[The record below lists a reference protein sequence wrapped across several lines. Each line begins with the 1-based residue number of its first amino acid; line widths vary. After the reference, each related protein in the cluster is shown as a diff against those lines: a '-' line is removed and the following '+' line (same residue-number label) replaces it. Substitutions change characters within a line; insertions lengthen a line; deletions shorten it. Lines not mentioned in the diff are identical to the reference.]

1 MIYLVE
7 RDRSRGCHHHSS
19 FHAGLDASRR
29 DRYISSTVLK
39 PIQIILAVALCV
51 CGAFAAEQ
59 VEFVDGRTM
68 VVESL
73 RLEGDFFILVLGASS
88 SIAVPRNRVATVRRY
103 VPVVQEPE
111 EIPEQPQSLPWAEV
125 AGEYAEMIRAAAV
138 EHDLDPAVITAMIQV
153 ESNFDPFAVYHKG
166 ACGLLQ
172 LIPATAERFG
182 VNDVFDPADNVSG
195 GARYFRWLLDRF
207 ENRTEFALAAYNAGE
222 NVVLRY
228 KGIPPY
234 RETRDYVAR
243 VLQKA
248 KVNGRVIKSRPG
260 L

>member
-1 MIYLVE
+1 MQAEPPLQANSPSEVPASAE
-7 RDRSRGCHHHSS
+7 SDAPDVS
-19 FHAGLDASRR
+19 F
-29 DRYISSTVLK
+29 
-39 PIQIILAVALCV
+39 Q
-51 CGAFAAEQ
+51 
-59 VEFVDGRTM
+59 
-68 VVESL
+68 
-73 RLEGDFFILVLGASS
+73 
-88 SIAVPRNRVATVRRY
+88 
-103 VPVVQEPE
+103 
-111 EIPEQPQSLPWAEV
+111 
-125 AGEYAEMIRAAAV
+125 
-138 EHDLDPAVITAMIQV
+138 DL
-153 ESNFDPFAVYHKG
+153 
-166 ACGLLQ
+166 
-172 LIPATAERFG
+172 ATAERFG

-260 L
+260 Q